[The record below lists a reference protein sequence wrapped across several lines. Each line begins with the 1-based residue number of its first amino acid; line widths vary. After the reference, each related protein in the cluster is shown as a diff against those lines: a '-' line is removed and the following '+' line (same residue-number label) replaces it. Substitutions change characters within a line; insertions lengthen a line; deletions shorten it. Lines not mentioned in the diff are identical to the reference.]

1 VIVADQSA
9 VNHPRIILKA
19 GLAAVVNDDQM
30 FNGIVNGLQA
40 SFKQVIPVQDGD
52 DDDRHHW
59 CSSFMIGF
67 Q

>member
-1 VIVADQSA
+1 VIVADQPSI
-9 VNHPRIILKA
+9 NYPRVVLKA

-40 SFKQVIPVQDGD
+40 P
-52 DDDRHHW
+52 
-59 CSSFMIGF
+59 F

>member
-9 VNHPRIILKA
+9 VNHPRIKLQA
-19 GLAAVVNDDQM
+19 GLAAVVDDDQM

-40 SFKQVIPVQDGD
+40 P
-52 DDDRHHW
+52 
-59 CSSFMIGF
+59 F